1 MQNIAKHLEW
11 LYLYQQVFP
20 GGSVGKESACNEG
33 DLDSIPE
40 LGRSLGEGNG
50 YPIQDSGLENPMD
63 CIVQE
68 VAKSRTQMSEFHF
81 HIYIRKTDIRVKNTN
96 RYLLLFSC

>member
-1 MQNIAKHLEW
+1 MQNIAKHSEW
-11 LYLYQQVFP
+11 LYLYHQVFP

-33 DLDSIPE
+33 DLDLIPE
-40 LGRSLGEGNG
+40 LGRSLEEGNG

-68 VAKSRTQMSEFHF
+68 VAESDTTE
-81 HIYIRKTDIRVKNTN
+81 RVSLSYLYQEN
-96 RYLLLFSC
+96 RYKSKEY